1 MLEVHVC
8 NSEGVLLRAFA
19 LGDNAEVIIGRD
31 RHCDIR
37 TASSS
42 VSREHCVIERR
53 GQKHILRDLNST
65 GGIFLAGDRL
75 DQVQVRDGLE
85 VMIGPAVL
93 KFFQGG
99 GSVGL

>member
-8 NSEGVLLRAFA
+8 NCEGVLLRAFA
-19 LGDNAEVIIGRD
+19 LGDTAEVIIGRD
-31 RHCDIR
+31 RRCDIR
-37 TASSS
+37 IASSS

-53 GQKHILRDLNST
+53 GQTHVLRDLDST
-65 GGIFLAGDRL
+65 GGVFAAGSRL

-93 KFFQGG
+93 KFVQGA
-99 GSVGL
+99 

>member
-1 MLEVHVC
+1 MMEVHVC
-8 NSEGVLLRAFA
+8 NGDGVLLRAFA
-19 LGDNAEVIIGRD
+19 LGDTQEVIIGRD

-37 TASSS
+37 IASSS

-53 GQKHILRDLNST
+53 GQALVLRDLDST
-65 GGIFLAGDRL
+65 GGIFAAGARL

-85 VMIGPAVL
+85 VMVGPAIL

-99 GSVGL
+99 A

>member
-1 MLEVHVC
+1 MIEVHVC
-8 NSEGVLLRAFA
+8 NSDGVLLRAFA
-19 LGDNAEVIIGRD
+19 IGDTEEVIIGRD

-37 TASSS
+37 ITSSS

-53 GQKHILRDLNST
+53 GQTLVLRDLEST
-65 GGIFLAGDRL
+65 GGIFAAGDRL

-85 VMIGPAVL
+85 VTVGPAVL

-99 GSVGL
+99 